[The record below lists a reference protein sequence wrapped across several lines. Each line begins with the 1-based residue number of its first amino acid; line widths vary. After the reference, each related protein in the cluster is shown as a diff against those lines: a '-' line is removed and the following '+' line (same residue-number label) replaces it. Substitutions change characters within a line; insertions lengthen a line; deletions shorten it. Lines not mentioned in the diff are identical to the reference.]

1 MALRFLLDIGDVV
14 SIESGGPLQ
23 IRNLPK
29 TGRRTWL
36 EFIADRS
43 IRIRKMKPNR
53 QQPTKEEEPLP
64 EREELE

>member
-14 SIESGGPLQ
+14 SIDNDRVQ

-29 TGRRTWL
+29 TGRRTFL

-43 IRIRKMKPNR
+43 IRIKKRSPQR
-53 QQPTKEEEPLP
+53 RERTKEDGPLP
-64 EREELE
+64 EREELP